1 MTLPPDY
8 PYPRITD
15 ELARLQ
21 RLLTDLNKDRDNID
35 WRIIETEKRIKYLMD
50 LQSMN
55 ETYVVPH

>member
-8 PYPRITD
+8 PYPLIAD
-15 ELARLQ
+15 EIANLQ
-21 RLLTDLNKDRDNID
+21 QALIGLRRDRDNID
-35 WRIIETEKRIKYLMD
+35 WHIIEAEKRIKYLMD